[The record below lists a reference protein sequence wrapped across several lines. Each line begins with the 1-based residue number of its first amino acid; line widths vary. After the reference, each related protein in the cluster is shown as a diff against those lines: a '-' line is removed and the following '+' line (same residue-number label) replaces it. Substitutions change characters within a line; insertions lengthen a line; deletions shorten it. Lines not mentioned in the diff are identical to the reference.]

1 MKRTNVSF
9 EMPEGVSKQ
18 RAAGFLL
25 FKELLN
31 GPKSGV
37 EVKKIILDTL
47 GMKYCGTVIQHHVKA
62 GHISRTYPKGP
73 KNRKAVLYAL
83 HPKGGWAYAYKT
95 FDLLTDARKAAM
107 EKQAKERAE
116 KAATKTPKVKVP
128 KAKVVKVKETAPVVE
143 TTVET
148 GAEVNA

>member
-1 MKRTNVSF
+1 MKRTDINF

-18 RAAGFLL
+18 RAAGYLL

-37 EVKKIILDTL
+37 EVKKSILEAL

-62 GHISRTYPKGP
+62 GHISRTYPKGE
-73 KNRKAVLYAL
+73 KNRKAVIYAL

-95 FDLLTDARKAAM
+95 FDLLTENRKASM
-107 EKQAKERAE
+107 KKQAEERAA
-116 KAATKTPKVKVP
+116 KAKLPKVKIP
-128 KAKVVKVKETAPVVE
+128 KVKEVKTPEVVTE
-143 TTVET
+143 TVGET
-148 GAEVNA
+148 VNA

>member
-1 MKRTNVSF
+1 MKRTEINF

-18 RAAGFLL
+18 RAAGYLL

-37 EVKKIILDTL
+37 EVKKVILETL
-47 GMKYCGTVIQHHVKA
+47 GMKYCGTVIQHHVKS
-62 GHISRTYPKGP
+62 GHISRTYPKGE
-73 KNRKAVLYAL
+73 KNRKAVIYAL

-95 FDLLTDARKAAM
+95 FGLLTDARRTAM
-107 EKQAKERAE
+107 KKQAEERAA
-116 KAATKTPKVKVP
+116 KAKLPKVKIPKVKV
-128 KAKVVKVKETAPVVE
+128 VKVPGTVKVEETV
-143 TTVET
+143 

>member
-1 MKRTNVSF
+1 MKRTEINF
-9 EMPEGVSKQ
+9 KMPEGVSKQ

-37 EVKKIILDTL
+37 EVKKAILETL

-73 KNRKAVLYAL
+73 KNRKAVIYAL

-107 EKQAKERAE
+107 EKQSKERAE
-116 KAATKTPKVKVP
+116 KAKLPKVKVP
-128 KAKVVKVKETAPVVE
+128 KVKVTKVVE
-143 TTVET
+143 TPAETPVEV
-148 GAEVNA
+148 GV